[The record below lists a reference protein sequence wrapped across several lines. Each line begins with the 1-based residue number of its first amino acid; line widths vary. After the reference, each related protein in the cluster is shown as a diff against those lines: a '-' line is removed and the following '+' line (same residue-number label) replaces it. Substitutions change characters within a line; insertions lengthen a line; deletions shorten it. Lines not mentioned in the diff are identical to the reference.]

1 MLAAIAQRL
10 VPGGTS
16 SLHLVER
23 ASARNL
29 MTPANLKLSIPS
41 LLGSVSPRLI
51 TDFDAIFADEASS
64 SDEATCEAGA
74 PREPP

>member
-1 MLAAIAQRL
+1 
-10 VPGGTS
+10 
-16 SLHLVER
+16 
-23 ASARNL
+23 